1 MNPLERRRSVL
12 ASRSWSIREK
22 STAVR
27 RRGRR
32 PVLEDLESRRL
43 LSGIS
48 EFPIPTANVLP
59 TDIAA
64 GPDGNL
70 WFTQSIGDEIGMI
83 NPTTHVVTEIPLP
96 NSVGFMGAD
105 LVSITAGPDGNMWFS
120 DYDGNTIGMINPK
133 TDAISVFPV
142 PTPNAGLEDITT
154 GPDGNLWFTEKAAN
168 QVGMINPTTDAIT
181 EFPVPTANAWL
192 GDITAGPDGNLWF
205 TEQVGNAIGMI
216 NPTTDAITEY
226 QIPTAGAAPSAIA
239 VGPDGNL
246 WFTEY
251 GAIGMMNSTTHAIT
265 QFPVP
270 AGSPG
275 GLLADGTITSGPD
288 GNLWFGYFNGDEVGM
303 INPTTDAITV
313 YPVPLAQSGLN
324 GIGGPAAITVGP
336 DGNMWITLT
345 NANEIGVF
353 NPKTVTAAPEEP
365 TPPLPPLEPVTPTP
379 PVKPGMPFGFTVTLP
394 DSPGQSDG
402 AASDT
407 VTVALVNDPGGA
419 TLTVTTQNGVA
430 TYSGLT
436 LKKLDNRSGYE
447 LISHAAG
454 QTTKPEGPADVAPTR
469 SIRIATEEILTA
481 GKGKDK
487 HVVGLEIDIAKVL
500 DLKGARHVAN
510 RTVTRTARQAGKT
523 VAQPVSLLIDY
534 NSPAGSAS
542 LTLTG
547 KATISRGGQIVV
559 VART

>member
-12 ASRSWSIREK
+12 ASRSRGIREEFA
-22 STAVR
+22 AVR

-48 EFPIPTANVLP
+48 EFPVPTDVLP

-83 NPTTHVVTEIPLP
+83 DPTTHVVTEIPLP
-96 NSVGFMGAD
+96 GSVGFMGAD
-105 LVSITAGPDGNMWFS
+105 LVSITAGPDGNMWFA

-142 PTPNAGLEDITT
+142 PTPHAGLEDITT

-168 QVGMINPTTDAIT
+168 QVGMINPTTDAIR

-216 NPTTDAITEY
+216 DPTTDAITEY
-226 QIPTAGAAPSAIA
+226 HIPTAGAGPSAIA
-239 VGPDGNL
+239 AGPDGNL
-246 WFTEY
+246 WFTEF

-270 AGSPG
+270 PGSPG
-275 GLLADGTITSGPD
+275 TLLADGTIAAGPD

-303 INPTTDAITV
+303 INPMNDAITV
-313 YPVPLAQSGLN
+313 DPVPLAQPGLN
-324 GIGGPAAITVGP
+324 GIGGPAAIAAGP
-336 DGNMWITLT
+336 DGNMWITLM

-353 NPKTVTAAPEEP
+353 NPKTLTP
-365 TPPLPPLEPVTPTP
+365 TSPVTP
-379 PVKPGMPFGFTVTLP
+379 GIPFGFTVTLQE
-394 DSPGQSDG
+394 SPGQADG

-407 VTVALVNDPGGA
+407 VTVALVNDAGGA
-419 TLTVTTQNGVA
+419 TLTVTTPKGVA

-447 LISHAAG
+447 LISHPAR
-454 QTTKPEGPADVAPTR
+454 QTAKPKVSADVAPTR
-469 SIRIATEEILTA
+469 PIRIATEEVLTA

-487 HVVGLEIDIAKVL
+487 HVVDLEIDIARVL
-500 DLKGARHVAN
+500 DPKGARPVAN

-523 VAQPVSLLIDY
+523 VAQPVRLLINYD
-534 NSPAGSAS
+534 STAGSAS